1 MTSLSAH
8 DIVSLSRRLDELMS
22 LPESQRQAWYAR
34 LPKDEAH
41 LLPPLKQMLAD
52 HERGDDAEGLS
63 TLPKFGADKP
73 AAGIG
78 GDSGARPGERVG
90 PYRLMRELG
99 RGGMG
104 SVWLAERADGA
115 YQRQIALK
123 LPRLAWGAALA
134 ERMARER
141 DIGALLEHPAIAR
154 LYDAG
159 IDAHG
164 RPFIA
169 MECIDGI
176 PIDRYCQKHKLDTA
190 TRLRLYVQVVR
201 AVAYAHGRL
210 VIHRDL
216 KPANVLVDAQG
227 QAHLLDFGI
236 AKLLLDESGISEI
249 GLTQDNGRMMTPHY
263 AAPEQI
269 SGKAMGVQADVYSLG
284 VTLYELLTGVLPHVP
299 KRQTLGAIEEA
310 ILEGHVAPASSR
322 VQDKLTARAL
332 HGEVDAILAKAMA
345 REPSERYDSAEA
357 LARDIEHHL
366 AGGSVVA
373 RPDEPWRRMVKRVR
387 RHRQAFAAG
396 AAVAVALVVGSGL
409 ALTQAH
415 RAEREAQRASIVKE
429 FVVDIFKANDN
440 GREMREMP
448 AEVLL
453 ERGARLIEQRFAGQ
467 ADMQAELYGVVT
479 RILLDLGAAQQAV
492 DYGQR
497 HLTALKASGG
507 SIDSARARGELLLAQ
522 ALYED
527 NRLADA
533 RNHAQEAFK
542 AAPRGD
548 TDLAAQARLRIAA
561 AFIEDRQHDAAAAE
575 LTQVE
580 ALLAAAPKAPPA
592 LKAQAQFERARILAD
607 TNRFDAAKPLLAQ
620 AIATAGTDTDAGSRT
635 GARMRMVLAGYLS
648 ERGEHKEASAAYE
661 AAFAAMRAS
670 GGPDDIGAARAEADA
685 AFTRGMVYAIGWADA
700 EAAVGRN
707 LNALERQRTRV
718 PAALL
723 ARVGMWQGCL
733 RYRWGLVESGYTQ
746 LHETVSLL
754 RRLEPQKRS
763 GFCLGLAAMGAGQH
777 QVAERELTAAIAHHT
792 QGSTTA
798 DPLSTPLFAALA
810 ENRVMVGNLAGAR
823 AALDSGPQVTRM
835 AGAGAERA
843 LVYTHSLMI
852 QRALI
857 ELEAQQPQAGLRAL
871 GEVPD
876 DMQGQTDV
884 LALRGALLCAA
895 ERRDE
900 GLALLRKGIER
911 LAATSHP
918 HSPPL
923 ALARARA
930 GLCAM
935 AAGQP
940 QAAAGWAM
948 QAREAFAAQPN
959 VSPYYKAPLA
969 RLESA
974 LGLPRSVL

>member
-8 DIVSLSRRLDELMS
+8 DIVSLSRRLDELMA
-22 LPESQRQAWYAR
+22 LPDSQREAWYAR
-34 LPKDEAH
+34 LPNDEAH
-41 LLPPLKQMLAD
+41 LLPPLRQMLSD

-63 TLPKFGADKP
+63 TLPKLGADQP

-78 GDSGARPGERVG
+78 GDCGAKPGERVG
-90 PYRLMRELG
+90 PYRLKRELG

-159 IDAHG
+159 VDEHG

-169 MECIDGI
+169 MECIDGL
-176 PIDRYCQKHKLDTA
+176 PIDHYCKRHQLGTA
-190 TRLRLYVQVVR
+190 ARLRLYVQVVR

-210 VIHRDL
+210 IIHRDL
-216 KPANVLVDAQG
+216 KPGNVLVDAQG

-269 SGKAMGVQADVYSLG
+269 TGKAMGVQADVYSLG

-322 VQDKLTARAL
+322 VQDKTVARAL
-332 HGEVDAILAKAMA
+332 RGEVDAILAKAMA
-345 REPSERYDSAEA
+345 REPSARYDSAEA
-357 LARDIEHHL
+357 LARDVEQHL

-373 RPDEPWRRMVKRVR
+373 RPDEPWRRLVKRVR

-440 GREMREMP
+440 GREMRELP

-467 ADMQAELYGVVT
+467 ADMQTELYGVVT
-479 RILLDLGAAQQAV
+479 RILLDLGAAQLAV

-507 SIDSARARGELLLAQ
+507 GDAARARGELLLAQ

-533 RNHAQEAFK
+533 RSHAQAALEA
-542 AAPRGD
+542 AGSGD
-548 TDLAAQARLRIAA
+548 ALMAAQARLRIAA
-561 AFIEDRQHDAAAAE
+561 AFIDDRQHDAATAE

-580 ALLAAAPKAPPA
+580 ALLAASPKTPSA
-592 LKAQAQFERARILAD
+592 LKAQAQFERARILAE
-607 TNRFDAAKPLLAQ
+607 TNRFDAAQPLLAQ
-620 AIATAGTDTDAGSRT
+620 AIATAGTDTEAGSRT
-635 GARMRMVLAGYLS
+635 GARMRMVLASYLS
-648 ERGEHKEASAAYE
+648 ERGEHKAASAAYE

-670 GGPDDIGAARAEADA
+670 GGPDDIGAALAEADA
-685 AFTRGMVYAIGWADA
+685 AFTRAMVYAISWADA
-700 EAAVGRN
+700 NAAIARN
-707 LNALERQRTRV
+707 LAALERQRTRV

-733 RYRWGLVESGYTQ
+733 RYRWGLVEAGYAQ
-746 LHETVSLL
+746 LTETVSLL
-754 RRLEPQKRS
+754 RQLEPQKRS
-763 GFCLGLAAMGAGQH
+763 GFCLGLAAIGAGQH
-777 QVAERELTAAIAHHT
+777 QVAERELSAVIAHHT
-792 QGSTTA
+792 QGTRTQ
-798 DPLSTPLFAALA
+798 DPQATPLFAALA
-810 ENRVMVGNLAGAR
+810 ENRLMVGNLAGAR

-835 AGAGAERA
+835 AGAGAARA

-857 ELEAQQPQAGLRAL
+857 ELESQQPQAGLRAL
-871 GEVPD
+871 QDVPED
-876 DMQGQTDV
+876 VLGQTDV
-884 LALRGALLCAA
+884 LVLRGALLCAA

-900 GLALLRKGIER
+900 GLALLRRGIER
-911 LAATSHP
+911 LSATSHP

-923 ALARARA
+923 ALARAQA

-935 AAGQP
+935 GAGQP
-940 QAAAGWAM
+940 QAAAAWAI
-948 QAREAFAAQPN
+948 QSREAFAAQQN

-969 RLESA
+969 RLESV

>member
-22 LPESQRQAWYAR
+22 LPESQRQGWYAA

-63 TLPKFGADKP
+63 TLPKLGADKP
-73 AAGIG
+73 VAGVG
-78 GDSGARPGERVG
+78 GDSGAKPGERVG
-90 PYRLMRELG
+90 PYRLKRELG

-159 IDAHG
+159 VDEHG

-176 PIDRYCQKHKLDTA
+176 PIDHYCQRHKLDTA
-190 TRLRLYVQVVR
+190 ARLKLYVQVVR

-216 KPANVLVDAQG
+216 KPGNVMVDAQG

-236 AKLLLDESGISEI
+236 AKLLLDESGCSEI

-269 SGKAMGVQADVYSLG
+269 TGKAMGVQADVYSLG
-284 VTLYELLTGVLPHVP
+284 VTLYELLTGVLPHCP

-310 ILEGHVAPASSR
+310 ILEGHIAPASSR
-322 VQDKLTARAL
+322 VQDKSTARAL

-366 AGGSVVA
+366 AGDAVAA
-373 RPDEPWRRMVKRVR
+373 RPDEPWRRLVKRVR

-396 AAVAVALVVGSGL
+396 AAVAVALVVGSGV

-497 HLTALKASGG
+497 HLTALNASGG
-507 SIDSARARGELLLAQ
+507 SAAARARGELLLAQ

-533 RNHAQEAFK
+533 RSHAQEAFK

-561 AFIEDRQHDAAAAE
+561 TFIEDRQHDAAAAE

-580 ALLAAAPKAPPA
+580 ALLAAAPKAPAA

-620 AIATAGTDTDAGSRT
+620 AIATAGTDTEAGSRT

-707 LNALERQRTRV
+707 LKALERQRTRV

-733 RYRWGLVESGYTQ
+733 RYRWGLVEAGYTQ
-746 LHETVSLL
+746 LNESVSLL

-777 QVAERELTAAIAHHT
+777 EVAERELTAAIAHHT
-792 QGSTTA
+792 QGSTTV

-823 AALDSGPQVTRM
+823 SALDSGPQVTRL

-871 GEVPD
+871 KDVPD
-876 DMQGQTDV
+876 DVLGQTDV
-884 LALRGALLCAA
+884 LVLRGALLCATD
-895 ERRDE
+895 RRDD
-900 GLALLRKGIER
+900 GLALLRRGVER
-911 LAATSHP
+911 LSATSHP

-930 GLCAM
+930 GLCALG
-935 AAGQP
+935 AGQA
-940 QAAAGWAM
+940 QAAVGWAM